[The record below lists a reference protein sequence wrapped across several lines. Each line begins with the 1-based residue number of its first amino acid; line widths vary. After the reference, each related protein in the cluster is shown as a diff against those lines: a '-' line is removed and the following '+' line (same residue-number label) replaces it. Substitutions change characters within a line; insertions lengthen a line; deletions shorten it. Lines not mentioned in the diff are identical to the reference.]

1 MQEGLQLTRL
11 SIQCTIDER
20 RSLVFDLVLVLCRGR
35 QDSSQL
41 TKHVLFL
48 LSPVFASKVFDL
60 STRRPPPQSKWTKIL
75 GRREDSNDCAVDNT
89 KLN

>member
-35 QDSSQL
+35 QDSSGEQ
-41 TKHVLFL
+41 V
-48 LSPVFASKVFDL
+48 KV
-60 STRRPPPQSKWTKIL
+60 T
-75 GRREDSNDCAVDNT
+75 
-89 KLN
+89 